1 MVRRWCP
8 SFYAEELY
16 QSLRAR
22 SSKNIVRMPIV
33 RQVMSQQVRGCDV
46 PRAMRLM
53 GEMVEMG
60 LIAKV
65 EKGFIV
71 LNEVVD

>member
-1 MVRRWCP
+1 
-8 SFYAEELY
+8 
-16 QSLRAR
+16 
-22 SSKNIVRMPIV
+22 
-33 RQVMSQQVRGCDV
+33 MSQQVRGCDV